1 MTKISDAEMT
11 SRIRAA
17 LRTQYADMHR
27 FALLEEVGNTTG
39 FGNRGWADAVLLHLW
54 PSDGLA
60 LWGFEIKASR
70 TDWKKE
76 LANPKKSE
84 NIARFCDRWIVV
96 APKGLVRDGELP
108 AAWGLWTYDPETDR
122 LHAAVA
128 GEKRKPHKYLHRGF
142 FASLIRRTAPTLP
155 SATYLAQVTSE
166 ALRTARKERQAQL
179 DSAHKTLDAER
190 RKYQRLLDAVNASG
204 LNYSEWSGE
213 LRERAPRLPL

>member
-1 MTKISDAEMT
+1 MKLSDSEMT
-11 SRIRAA
+11 ARIRCA
-17 LRTQYADMHR
+17 LRTQYDDLKR
-27 FALLEEVGNTTG
+27 YVLLEEVGNTTG
-39 FGNRGWADAVLLHLW
+39 FRNVGWADAVLLHLW

-155 SATYLAQVTSE
+155 SAAYVAQIANES
-166 ALRTARKERQAQL
+166 LWRARIERQAQI
-179 DSAHKTLDAER
+179 DSANRTIESER
-190 RKYQRLLDAVNASG
+190 KKYQRLLDACTKHG
-204 LNYSEWSGE
+204 LHYSEWSGE
-213 LRERAPRLPL
+213 LRKVSPRLPL